1 MSVITMNEEDFM
13 MAVAERIK
21 EVMRDV
27 KELWREK
34 HVDEY
39 AMKEINALLGAI
51 GYDIRLFYEKRR

>member
-1 MSVITMNEEDFM
+1 MNEEDFM

>member
-1 MSVITMNEEDFM
+1 MNEKEFM

-27 KELWREK
+27 KKLWKEK

-51 GYDIRLFYEKRR
+51 GYDIRLFYEKRGD